1 MKKHFPGYYPLNQTD
16 IYQHLEN
23 IVFVIDTV
31 FLLDIFRLNDKDVNT
46 LFTILNEPP
55 IKDKLWIPY
64 DVA

>member
-23 IVFVIDTV
+23 TVFVIDTV

-46 LFTILNEPP
+46 LFTITT
-55 IKDKLWIPY
+55 
-64 DVA
+64 VQ